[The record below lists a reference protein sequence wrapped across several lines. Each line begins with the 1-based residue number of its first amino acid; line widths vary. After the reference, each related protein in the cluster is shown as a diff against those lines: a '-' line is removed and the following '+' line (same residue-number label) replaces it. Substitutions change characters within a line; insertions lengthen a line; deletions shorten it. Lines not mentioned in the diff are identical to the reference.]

1 MPQRPHICVFCGSS
15 PGARPS
21 YTEAARRVGAALANN
36 GLGLVYGG
44 GRVGLMGVVADAAL
58 AAGGRVVGV
67 IPDPLA
73 SKEIAHPG
81 LSELHVVAGMH
92 ERKALM
98 ADRSA
103 GFVALP
109 GGVGTFEEFFE
120 IVTWAVLGLHRKPI
134 GLLNVEGYF
143 DPLLTLLGH
152 AVAERFVRPEH
163 LAMIVVT
170 DKPEA
175 LAADLL
181 GHKPPA
187 LGPRWIDMGQT

>member
-1 MPQRPHICVFCGSS
+1 V
-15 PGARPS
+15 
-21 YTEAARRVGAALANN
+21 
-36 GLGLVYGG
+36 
-44 GRVGLMGVVADAAL
+44 
-58 AAGGRVVGV
+58 
-67 IPDPLA
+67 
-73 SKEIAHPG
+73 SKER
-81 LSELHVVAGMH
+81 E
-92 ERKALM
+92 
-98 ADRSA
+98 
-103 GFVALP
+103 
-109 GGVGTFEEFFE
+109 VGHR
-120 IVTWAVLGLHRKPI
+120 WAVLGLHRKPI

-187 LGPRWIDMGQT
+187 LASGPDGSTRGRPDPAPLGLRAERRGVAGPGTTGMWRNPVSSWRAGLGRPAVVWKPGFRGDRRTPVRVQGVFDRAEQSKPTGGSENH